1 MTQPRRKGR
10 RARQEAP
17 PAAAAVW
24 PGMPGGRFRPLTRSD
39 EQQVHQTI
47 LDVLE
52 NIGMADPIP
61 IVKEHALKRGCFM
74 NEHDRLCFPRALVE
88 DVIAHTPGDIQFLG
102 RDPKHDLEIGGNR
115 VHTYGGGE
123 AVNMLDIGASRY
135 RPSTLADL
143 YDAAR
148 LVDKLDNIHAFSR
161 LVVPTEIVDQ
171 LECDISVAY
180 TNVAGTSKHSALTFN
195 DVSHVQPTL
204 EMLHM
209 IAGGEKKFRERPFAH
224 GGGCCVLSP
233 LRYGCDNSEV
243 CVESIKFGAPV
254 WVVMAPQAGATAPA
268 ALAGSVVQSVAE
280 ALASLLMIDMIEP
293 RFPVIVGAWPFV
305 SDLRTGAFTG
315 GSGEEAVVTAGA
327 AQMLN
332 FYGVPSSV
340 GAGMTDSKAPDCQ
353 AGYEK
358 ALAVAL
364 AAHTGCNN
372 VSESAGMLGSLM
384 ALSLESLVIDN
395 DMLGA
400 VLRTVRGIEV
410 NEETLSYHVM
420 EQVVHGEGHFLR
432 TDQTLGLMR
441 TEYEYPALADRR
453 TPGEW
458 ETAGSPDIREL
469 AGERVKS
476 ILSSHYP
483 EYIDPAIDAKIRERF
498 PILLP
503 QEVMKPGNGRW

>member
-1 MTQPRRKGR
+1 MS
-10 RARQEAP
+10 RARRRGRAARQAAP
-17 PAAAAVW
+17 PAASAVR
-24 PGMPGGRFRPLTRSD
+24 PGVEGGRYRPLNRAD
-39 EQQVHQTI
+39 EQQIHKTI

-52 NIGMADPIP
+52 NIGMGDPIP
-61 IVKEHALKRGCFM
+61 IVREKALQRGCFM
-74 NEHDRLCFPRALVE
+74 NEHDRLCFPRGLVE
-88 DVIAHTPGDIQFLG
+88 DVIANTPKDIHFLG
-102 RDPKHDLEIGGNR
+102 RDPKHDLEIGGQR

-123 AVNMLDIGASRY
+123 AVNMLDPGASKY
-135 RPSTLADL
+135 RPSTLLDL

-148 LVDKLDNIHAFSR
+148 LVDCMDHIHAFSR

-171 LECDISVAY
+171 KACDISVAY

-195 DVSHVQPTL
+195 DAAHVQPTL

-209 IAGGEKKFRERPFAH
+209 LAGGENKWRERPFAH
-224 GGGCCVLSP
+224 GGGCCVISP

-243 CVESIKFGAPV
+243 CIESIRFGAPV
-254 WVVMAPQAGATAPA
+254 WVVMAPQAGAT
-268 ALAGSVVQSVAE
+268 
-280 ALASLLMIDMIEP
+280 
-293 RFPVIVGAWPFV
+293 
-305 SDLRTGAFTG
+305 FTG
-315 GSGEEAVVTAGA
+315 GSGEEAVVTAAA

-340 GAGMTDSKAPDCQ
+340 GAGMSDSKTVDYQ

-364 AAHTGCNN
+364 AAQAGCNN

-384 ALSLESLVIDN
+384 ALSLESMVIDN

-400 VLRTVRGIEV
+400 VLRTVRGVEV

-432 TDQTLGLMR
+432 TEQTLGLMR
-441 TEYEYPALADRR
+441 TEYEYPALADRS

-458 ETAGSPDIREL
+458 EAAGSPVIRER
-469 AGERVKS
+469 AGARVRS
-476 ILSSHYP
+476 LLSSHYP
-483 EYIDPAIDAKIRERF
+483 EYIDPAIDRKIRDTF

-503 QEVMKPGNGRW
+503 QEAMTAASGRW